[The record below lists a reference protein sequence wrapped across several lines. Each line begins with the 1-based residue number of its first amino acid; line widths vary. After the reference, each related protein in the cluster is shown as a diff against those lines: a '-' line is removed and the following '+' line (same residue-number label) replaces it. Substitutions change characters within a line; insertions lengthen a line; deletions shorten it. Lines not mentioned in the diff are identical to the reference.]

1 MIMPTLEVTLPN
13 LHVGQRAV
21 KDSPARYKVLACG
34 RRWGKTRLGTAL
46 CLEIALRGKRA
57 WWVAPSYKLA
67 AVGWRGVTLLARQLP
82 GADVHQAE
90 RMITLPTGGTVQ
102 VRSADDP
109 QSLRGEGLDFVVLD
123 ECAYMKAEAWTE
135 ALRPAL
141 SDRQGGALFISTPR
155 GLNWFRALWLRG
167 QDLTQSEWRS
177 WTFKTSDNPFIAPEE
192 IEAARGDLLSRI
204 FMQEYEANFLED
216 NPGALW
222 RRAWLDAG
230 RVLQAPELKRIVVG
244 VDPSAS
250 ATGDACGIVVAG
262 KDASGE
268 LYVLDDLTLQGS
280 PETWARQV
288 VAAYHKHKADNVI
301 AEANQGGEMVTAV
314 LRQVERNLPVKLVH
328 ATRGKATRAE
338 PISAVYEQGRAHHV
352 GDFAALEDELCQWE
366 AGDASPNRL
375 DALVW
380 AATDL
385 LQPAGVLVG
394 KPRQAVTAR

>member
-1 MIMPTLEVTLPN
+1 M
-13 LHVGQRAV
+13 
-21 KDSPARYKVLACG
+21 
-34 RRWGKTRLGTAL
+34 
-46 CLEIALRGKRA
+46 CLETALRGGRA

-67 AVGWRGVTLLARQLP
+67 AVGWRGVTLLARQIP
-82 GADVHQAE
+82 GADVRQGD
-90 RMITLPTGGTVQ
+90 RIVQLSTGGTVQ

-123 ECAYMKAEAWTE
+123 ECAYMRAEAWTE

-167 QDLTQSEWRS
+167 QDRSQNDWRS

-204 FMQEYEANFLED
+204 FKQEYEADFLED

-222 RRAWLDAG
+222 KRAWLDAG

-262 KDASGE
+262 KDPRGE
-268 LYVLDDLTLQGS
+268 LYVLDDLTTQGS

-288 VAAYHKHKADNVI
+288 V
-301 AEANQGGEMVTAV
+301 TAV
-314 LRQVERNLPVKLVH
+314 LRQVERHLPVKLVH
-328 ATRGKATRAE
+328 ATRGKAVRAE
-338 PISAVYEQGRAHHV
+338 PVSAVYEQGRAHHV
-352 GDFAALEDELCQWE
+352 GDFGALEDELCQWE

-385 LQPAGVLVG
+385 LQPAGVLIG
-394 KPRQAVTAR
+394 KPRQAATVVR